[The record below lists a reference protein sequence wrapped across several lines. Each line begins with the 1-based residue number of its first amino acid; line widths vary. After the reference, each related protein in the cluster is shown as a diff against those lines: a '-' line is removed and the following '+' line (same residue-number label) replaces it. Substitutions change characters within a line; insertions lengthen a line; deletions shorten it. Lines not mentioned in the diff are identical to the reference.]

1 MSENRKSGYQI
12 LVVDDDPE
20 WHEILALLFS
30 RKGWKTETALSGERA
45 LARLAAGGID
55 VVVCD
60 LSMRHERLEVC
71 AACGAMN
78 AQIPFIMM
86 TGGAP
91 LRAPWKP
98 CSSARTAI

>member
-60 LSMRHERLEVC
+60 LSMPGMSGLEVLRRVRT
-71 AACGAMN
+71 MN

-86 TGGAP
+86 TGVGTIE
-91 LRAPWKP
+91 
-98 CSSARTAI
+98 SAVEAV

>member
-45 LARLAAGGID
+45 LARPAA
-55 VVVCD
+55 
-60 LSMRHERLEVC
+60 
-71 AACGAMN
+71 
-78 AQIPFIMM
+78 
-86 TGGAP
+86 
-91 LRAPWKP
+91 
-98 CSSARTAI
+98 